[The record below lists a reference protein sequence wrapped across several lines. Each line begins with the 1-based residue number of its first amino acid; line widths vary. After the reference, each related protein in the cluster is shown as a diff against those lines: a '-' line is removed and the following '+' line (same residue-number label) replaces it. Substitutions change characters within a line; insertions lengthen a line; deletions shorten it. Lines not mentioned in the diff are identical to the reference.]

1 MKDILIFII
10 PIFIIATILYFFIKS
25 RKLES
30 RIDRTLFFIDYMKND
45 KKIDTDVAMILMASL
60 IEDNFIE
67 GIIEYA
73 KETNDLSER

>member
-1 MKDILIFII
+1 MRDILIFII
-10 PIFIIATILYFFIKS
+10 PIFIIITILYFFIKS

-30 RIDRTLFFIDYMKND
+30 RIDRTLFFINYMKND

-60 IEDNFIE
+60 IEDDFIE

-73 KETNDLSER
+73 EETNDLSEK

>member
-10 PIFIIATILYFFIKS
+10 PIFIIITILYFFIKS

-73 KETNDLSER
+73 KEANDLSEK

>member
-10 PIFIIATILYFFIKS
+10 PIFIIMTILYFFIKS
-25 RKLES
+25 RKLEG

-45 KKIDTDVAMILMASL
+45 KKIDTDIAMILMASL

-73 KETNDLSER
+73 EETNDLSEK

>member
-1 MKDILIFII
+1 MRDILIFII
-10 PIFIIATILYFFIKS
+10 PIFIIMTILYFFIKS

-30 RIDRTLFFIDYMKND
+30 RIDRTLFFINYMKND

-60 IEDNFIE
+60 IEDDFIE

-73 KETNDLSER
+73 EETNDLSEK

>member
-1 MKDILIFII
+1 
-10 PIFIIATILYFFIKS
+10 
-25 RKLES
+25 
-30 RIDRTLFFIDYMKND
+30 MKND

-73 KETNDLSER
+73 QETDDLSEK